1 MAESNQQAPS
11 EMGSDSLAD
20 HDRSGDAPPPGKPK
34 LLNAAIAFALAVVIT
49 AVAQYFAPSF
59 DHQNANLIGL
69 ACLSLASLYVLFS
82 FHRLESWSGHRWR
95 VPTVTVAAVAVF
107 WTAFQFDGFSGEM
120 LPLFRWRFA
129 GESPHEL
136 KSVMPGAI
144 DSDETQRD
152 PPASETPTETPNT
165 VAASPQFLGPN
176 RNGVYPE
183 RKFSTPTS
191 ESQVDVLWDQ
201 GIGEGWSSFAVVGEN
216 AITLEQRDDHEC
228 LTCYR
233 LSDGELIWMQQHAG
247 RHENPLGGIGPRST
261 PTILGDRV
269 YATTATGF
277 LWCLD
282 RSTGAVHWTTNL
294 LELAGWENQAAF
306 ETAAPWGY
314 ACSPLLVDGLCVT
327 SLGGP
332 GVDQPVRSL
341 VALDA
346 ETGAVVWQAGD
357 DQLSYAS
364 PIVAT
369 LDGERQIVSV
379 NEKTVSGHRIHD
391 GSVLWTFSWPG
402 STNTAANC
410 SSAVPVRENRVLVG
424 KGYGGGS
431 ALVSV
436 TKDSVTK
443 DSAGWT
449 TSDVWRSNRVLKTK
463 FNHVCVVGDVGYAIS
478 NGSLQAVSLED
489 ATTFWTQPRR
499 SRTGQ
504 GQAVLAGDV
513 LVVQD
518 ETGDLVFVDAS
529 IDDYHE
535 LFRMPALDSK
545 TWNIPTIAGRY
556 VLVRND
562 RQAICFQLPEK

>member
-1 MAESNQQAPS
+1 MAESNQQAPN
-11 EMGSDSLAD
+11 ENRDDSSSD
-20 HDRSGDAPPPGKPK
+20 HDPSDDAPPAGKPK
-34 LLNAAIAFALAVVIT
+34 LVNAAIAFALAVVIT
-49 AVAQYFAPSF
+49 AVAQYYAPSF

-129 GESPHEL
+129 SESPREL
-136 KSVMPGAI
+136 KSVTPGAI
-144 DSDETQRD
+144 DTDQTQSES
-152 PPASETPTETPNT
+152 PASAIPTEAPIT

-183 RKFSTPTS
+183 RGFATPTS
-191 ESQVDVLWDQ
+191 ESQVDVLWDH
-201 GIGEGWSSFAVVGEN
+201 GIGDGWSSFAVAGED
-216 AITLEQRDDHEC
+216 AITLEQRDDQEC

-247 RHENPLGGIGPRST
+247 RHENQLGGIGPRST

-277 LWCLD
+277 LWCVD
-282 RSTGAVHWTTNL
+282 RSSGAVHWTTNL
-294 LELAGWENQAAF
+294 LELAGWADQTAF

-332 GVDQPVRSL
+332 GIDQPVRSL

-346 ETGAVVWQAGD
+346 ETGAEVWRAGD

-369 LDGERQIVSV
+369 LDGVRQIVSV
-379 NEKTVSGHRIHD
+379 NEKTVSGHQIQD

-402 STNTAANC
+402 STNTGANC
-410 SSAVPVRENRVLVG
+410 SSAVPVQENRVLVG

-436 TKDSVTK
+436 TKDS
-443 DSAGWT
+443 DGWT

-463 FNHVCVVGDVGYAIS
+463 FNHTCVVGDVGYAIG
-478 NGSLQAVSLED
+478 NGSLQAVNLDD

-499 SRTGQ
+499 SRAGQ

-518 ETGDLVFVDAS
+518 ETGDLVFVEAS

-545 TWNIPTIAGRY
+545 TWNIPTVAGRH

>member
-1 MAESNQQAPS
+1 MAESIQQAPN
-11 EMGSDSLAD
+11 ENRDDSST
-20 HDRSGDAPPPGKPK
+20 DRDPSVDGAATGKPK
-34 LLNAAIAFALAVVIT
+34 LVNAAIAFALAVLIT

-69 ACLSLASLYVLFS
+69 ACLSIASLYVLYR

-95 VPTVTVAAVAVF
+95 VPTVTVAAVALF

-129 GESPHEL
+129 GETPREL
-136 KSVMPGAI
+136 KSVPPGAL
-144 DSDETQRD
+144 DTGETEGQD
-152 PPASETPTETPNT
+152 LASETATETPT
-165 VAASPQFLGPN
+165 PAVTSHQFLGPN

-183 RKFSTPTS
+183 RRFTTPTS
-191 ESQVDVLWDQ
+191 LSQVDVLWDQ
-201 GIGEGWSSFAVVGEN
+201 GIGEGWSSFAVAGEH
-216 AITLEQRDDHEC
+216 AITLEQRDDQEC

-233 LSDGELIWMQQHAG
+233 LSDGELVWMQQHAG
-247 RHENPLGGIGPRST
+247 RHENQFGGIGPRST
-261 PTILGDRV
+261 PTIQGDRV

-277 LWCLD
+277 LWCVD
-282 RSTGAVHWTTNL
+282 RSTGAVHWTRNL
-294 LELAGWENQAAF
+294 LELAGWSGQDAF
-306 ETAAPWGY
+306 EVAAPWGY

-346 ETGAVVWQAGD
+346 ESGDVVWQAGD

-379 NEKTVSGHRIHD
+379 NEKTVSGHQIHD
-391 GSVLWTFSWPG
+391 GTVLWTFPWPG
-402 STNTAANC
+402 STNTGANC
-410 SSAVPVRENRVLVG
+410 SSAVPVKENRLLVG
-424 KGYGGGS
+424 KGYSGGS
-431 ALVSV
+431 VLVSV
-436 TKDSVTK
+436 TKEGS
-443 DSAGWT
+443 GWT
-449 TSDVWRSNRVLKTK
+449 TSDVWRSSRVLKTK
-463 FNHVCVVGDVGYAIS
+463 FNHTCVAGDVGYGIG
-478 NGSLQAVSLED
+478 NGSLQAVNLDD
-489 ATTFWTQPRR
+489 ATTYWTQPRR
-499 SRTGQ
+499 RRAGQ
-504 GQAVLAGDV
+504 GQAVLVGDV

-518 ETGDLVFVDAS
+518 ETGDVVFVEAS
-529 IDDYHE
+529 VDDYHE

-545 TWNIPTIAGRY
+545 TWNIPTVAGRH

-562 RQAICFQLPEK
+562 RQAICFQLPQK